1 MNNSIKD
8 IRNNEE
14 TSRAGNKWTIEEDE
28 QLKQEIIDNKS
39 YDEISILHKRTIT
52 GIKSRVISII
62 IYPEYKKE
70 NIDELAAKYNIE
82 KNLIEKYTY
91 KFECAN
97 NNNPEKVDKIENK
110 LIILEQKLDYIIS
123 ILTKNI

>member
-82 KNLIEKYTY
+82 KNLIKKYTY